1 MHSATLRNDVLKVFD
16 NGYSTIKADTNMT
29 NLIDAYSSANTYKI
43 NDKGI
48 ELVSS
53 LNGDKKL
60 FSYALADYTI
70 VSENDEIILFGRE
83 LKGLDRSRSGNID
96 DYEHL
101 YSKVIEKRG
110 EEIVLD
116 MDVDWATGTVDK
128 TIFGNCEFNFKLP
141 GAFTTMEPAKKESV
155 TGEIL
160 SMINKSE
167 ASVPYEF
174 GYSKGVIEHNV
185 LFMSDDEAKLILLN
199 EEKEGAVYTLKEKGK
214 TGKRKF
220 ATDLSKD
227 KYFIYVLENGV
238 MYKTDRFIE
247 IN

>member
-1 MHSATLRNDVLKVFD
+1 M
-16 NGYSTIKADTNMT
+16 
-29 NLIDAYSSANTYKI
+29 
-43 NDKGI
+43 
-48 ELVSS
+48 
-53 LNGDKKL
+53 
-60 FSYALADYTI
+60 
-70 VSENDEIILFGRE
+70 
-83 LKGLDRSRSGNID
+83 DRSRSGNID

-199 EEKEGAVYTLKEKGK
+199 EEKEGAVYTLKEK
-214 TGKRKF
+214 
-220 ATDLSKD
+220 
-227 KYFIYVLENGV
+227 
-238 MYKTDRFIE
+238 
-247 IN
+247 